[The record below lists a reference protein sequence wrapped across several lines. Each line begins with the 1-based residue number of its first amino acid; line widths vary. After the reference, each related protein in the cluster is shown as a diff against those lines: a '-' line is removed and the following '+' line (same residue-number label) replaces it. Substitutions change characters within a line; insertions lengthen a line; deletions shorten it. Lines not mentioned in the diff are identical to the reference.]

1 MSSWQTF
8 FNQLTKTSKQDI
20 QASCDIICQCEKGK
34 LVAINGSNFKTS
46 TNCSMNLFCSI
57 IQIDKHRAKT
67 FNNRITIIPRKSGI
81 DEEDP
86 NDKIISLDHLLE
98 KKEI

>member
-1 MSSWQTF
+1 MSSWQSF
-8 FNQLTKTSKQDI
+8 FNQLTKPSKQDN
-20 QASCDIICQCEKGK
+20 QASYDIICQCEKGK
-34 LVAINGSNFKTS
+34 LIVINGSNFETS
-46 TNCSMNLFCSI
+46 TNCSMDLFCSI

-67 FNNRITIIPRKSGI
+67 FNNKITIIPWKSGM

-86 NDKIISLDHLLE
+86 HDKIISLDHLLE